1 MAQDNISANLAVV
14 EAHFGSEAAGRIDA
28 AIDLY
33 TDDIVWEAPSRNL
46 LLKGKEA
53 VAANYRE
60 MFSGFKDVEFHTL
73 DRFATGDRVA
83 DDSIITFEVTKDGF
97 IPLPVGTKCEMR
109 LTHIFEMRG
118 GKISK
123 EIAIEGTPKARWPR
137 PGAFPKLRIS
147 CDKRAMQW
155 PSPSMKC
162 WNFSAPPVRS

>member
-1 MAQDNISANLAVV
+1 MAKDVISANLAVV

-28 AIDLY
+28 AIELY

-60 MFSGFKDVEFHTL
+60 MFAGFKDVEFHTL
-73 DRFATGDRVA
+73 DRFATEDRVA
-83 DDSIITFEVTKDGF
+83 DDSIITFEITKDGF

-109 LTHIFEMRG
+109 LTHIFEMRD

-123 EIAIEGTPKARWPR
+123 EIAIEGSPKAR
-137 PGAFPKLRIS
+137 
-147 CDKRAMQW
+147 
-155 PSPSMKC
+155 
-162 WNFSAPPVRS
+162 